1 MEHPLGK
8 QIFKGK
14 ANKIVFAITLIYLV
28 GLAYNFGSIMQSLEV
43 LETGSLH
50 LLLVLVALALLSFL
64 VRGIKFFVIT
74 SPILK
79 QDVVSSLAK
88 VYWPPMFFS
97 ILPAKAPD
105 LFRLKLLY
113 DAGVPSVTQSVTII
127 VIDRVFDVI
136 GLTLLS
142 IFCFGWFVIS
152 TQQYQILELLIYG
165 SVGLVGVFLFVMLF
179 LRKAVFEKLGN
190 LRWLKPVVDT
200 LKTLTLRKFIKLL
213 SLTVI
218 GWIPEIFGFYIAIL
232 VITGDEVLLTLALG
246 AYSLATIFGG
256 FSPLPAGAATF
267 EGTLLGLMYNSIDF
281 ATLIG
286 VVLFHRVCVISTA
299 LALGAITFTG
309 LQIERFNFLK

>member
-1 MEHPLGK
+1 
-8 QIFKGK
+8 
-14 ANKIVFAITLIYLV
+14 
-28 GLAYNFGSIMQSLEV
+28 MQSLEV

-152 TQQYQILELLIYG
+152 TQNNIKFLNCWIYG
-165 SVGLVGVFLFVMLF
+165 SVGLVGVFFF
-179 LRKAVFEKLGN
+179 CNAFFFEKL
-190 LRWLKPVVDT
+190 
-200 LKTLTLRKFIKLL
+200 
-213 SLTVI
+213 
-218 GWIPEIFGFYIAIL
+218 
-232 VITGDEVLLTLALG
+232 
-246 AYSLATIFGG
+246 
-256 FSPLPAGAATF
+256 
-267 EGTLLGLMYNSIDF
+267 
-281 ATLIG
+281 
-286 VVLFHRVCVISTA
+286 
-299 LALGAITFTG
+299 
-309 LQIERFNFLK
+309 FLKS